1 MKTLQEMLRE
11 KTLPQGRYFLT
22 HMEILEIVKEWL
34 EQKLDKLPNR
44 LEYYHSNEPEQM
56 QTLGKVKVLKEILG
70 ELSVPAKDITM
81 ANETQRAS
89 IRNDESQA
97 SSQKQICKEI
107 LRCASISDVEGMEKA
122 KAKLIFPNK
131 ERVTKK

>member
-70 ELSVPAKDITM
+70 ELSVPAKDTKSLL
-81 ANETQRAS
+81 TQK
-89 IRNDESQA
+89 
-97 SSQKQICKEI
+97 SS
-107 LRCASISDVEGMEKA
+107 SG
-122 KAKLIFPNK
+122 
-131 ERVTKK
+131 